1 MFVHWSRSRIC
12 SNSLRRTI
20 VIALLVSS
28 VLLVSHANAQNSDF
42 TIVLLPDTQYYS
54 QSYPQTFSA
63 QAQWIANNAAALN
76 TQLVIGLGDVVQ
88 SPGSASEWQNADA
101 AVRTLDAAGIP
112 YVIAIG
118 NHDYDGNNPGGR
130 TATMYNQYFGPPR
143 YANYSWYKGQYP
155 AGSNENFYAIV
166 TVNSKQYLIL
176 VLELFPRDSA
186 LNWANSV
193 LQANPSAEV
202 IVVTHAHVYND
213 NSRIA
218 RCDDSSVDQLGVLN
232 DNDGQ
237 RLWSK
242 FLKQYSNISLVLNG
256 HSNFTLGGI
265 GNEGAAR
272 RADLGINGNLVN
284 QMLSDYQEGPS
295 GGNGYLRI
303 LTFHPSADTIDV
315 TTYSPTLNS
324 YYAGSLDKFTINWH
338 TAGAQTPGAGTIS
351 GRIRSASSCASLPGI
366 TVSAGG
372 ASVVTDSNGRYS
384 LSVSAPGTYTV
395 TAQGNSAHLPQSGS
409 IEVYPQYPASLKMTM
424 DDAGSIAGRVVDGGG
439 TPVQG
444 ASIAYTGGNIAT
456 NGTAITDG
464 NGNYTT
470 PPMSVGTYSLT
481 ASASGLPS
489 SSQTATVNA
498 ASTTTINFA
507 LIPPP
512 LVAPSN
518 LTATATL
525 SATNLTS
532 GVVTTGS
539 RVTTASVT
547 PAANALILLE
557 VRNTTGTNPPSI
569 PSVNGNGLTWVQVA
583 TKTFGTIAAPT
594 RRVTLFRD
602 MGSAP
607 TSGGITIDFGGVN
620 QSNGCAWSVDQWTGV
635 DTSGTS
641 GSGAILQSAVNA
653 ADSAT
658 SITATL
664 AAFASPN
671 NAAYGAI
678 GATGNAAPTVG
689 SGFTALG
696 SNATDPLLTEWE
708 LNTTGVIAKT
718 SLASAIAAVAVEV
731 KATSQI
737 NLSWVDNSDN
747 ETGFLI
753 ERSSDGTNFTQI
765 ATVGANITSYSDTG
779 LSASTTYYYRV
790 RASGGSGT
798 SNYSNV
804 ASATTESLPGLSLSS
819 VALSPTSVTGG
830 SSSTGTVTLSG
841 AAPAG
846 GAAVTLSSSNTV
858 AATVPASV
866 TVAAGAT
873 SATFTVTTSAVS
885 SSTAVTISGT
895 FNGGTQTATLTV
907 NPPSLSLS
915 SVALSPTSVTGGS
928 SSTGTVTLS
937 GAAPA
942 GGAAVT
948 LSSSNTVAAT
958 VPASVTVAA
967 GATSATFALTTSTVS
982 SSTAVTIS
990 GTFNGGTQTAT
1001 LTVNPPSLSLSS
1013 VALSPTS
1020 VTGGS
1025 SSTGTVTLSGAA
1037 PAGGAVVTLSS
1048 SNTVAATVPAS
1059 VTVAAG
1065 ATSAT
1070 FTVTTSAV
1078 SSSTAVTISG
1088 TFNGGTQTAT
1098 LTVNPPSLSLSSVAL
1113 NPTSVTGGS
1122 SSTGTV
1128 TLSGAAPAGGAAVT
1142 LSSSNTVAATVP
1154 ASVTVA
1160 AGATSATFTV
1170 TTSAV
1175 SSSTAVTISGTFNGG
1190 TQTATLTVNPPPLSL
1205 SSVALSPTSVTG
1217 GSSSTGTVTL

>member
-1 MFVHWSRSRIC
+1 MPRLHTRCYPRPYHRAERASTPRHSGIIENYVAVKKLIEEGHKFSTETDSDDPKSGGNGPSLIALGVGPICFRTCVSELSTGGSALRTNSPSESKGNIPLQSVEIGRFIMPAFAKLSSGSMFVHWSRSRIC

-507 LIPPP
+507 LIPP
-512 LVAPSN
+512 
-518 LTATATL
+518 
-525 SATNLTS
+525 
-532 GVVTTGS
+532 
-539 RVTTASVT
+539 
-547 PAANALILLE
+547 
-557 VRNTTGTNPPSI
+557 
-569 PSVNGNGLTWVQVA
+569 GN
-583 TKTFGTIAAPT
+583 I
-594 RRVTLFRD
+594 
-602 MGSAP
+602 
-607 TSGGITIDFGGVN
+607 
-620 QSNGCAWSVDQWTGV
+620 
-635 DTSGTS
+635 
-641 GSGAILQSAVNA
+641 
-653 ADSAT
+653 
-658 SITATL
+658 
-664 AAFASPN
+664 
-671 NAAYGAI
+671 
-678 GATGNAAPTVG
+678 
-689 SGFTALG
+689 
-696 SNATDPLLTEWE
+696 
-708 LNTTGVIAKT
+708 
-718 SLASAIAAVAVEV
+718 
-731 KATSQI
+731 
-737 NLSWVDNSDN
+737 
-747 ETGFLI
+747 
-753 ERSSDGTNFTQI
+753 
-765 ATVGANITSYSDTG
+765 
-779 LSASTTYYYRV
+779 
-790 RASGGSGT
+790 
-798 SNYSNV
+798 
-804 ASATTESLPGLSLSS
+804 
-819 VALSPTSVTGG
+819 
-830 SSSTGTVTLSG
+830 TGTVTNTAGAPIAGANISGTAGSAVTDSTGTFTLWNLGPGTYTLNYVANGFTTVSQSLMVSSG
-841 AAPAG
+841 A
-846 GAAVTLSSSNTV
+846 
-858 AATVPASV
+858 
-866 TVAAGAT
+866 
-873 SATFTVTTSAVS
+873 TTSANATLKRMIAINAGGPAYTDARGQTWQADAYYNTGGT
-885 SSTAVTISGT
+885 SSTTANVAGTTDPTLLKTERYNSMTSDLVYNIPVANGNYNVTLYFAEIASVCFTTGCRVFNVSLQGT
-895 FNGGTQTATLTV
+895 SVLQNLDVYATAGA
-907 NPPSLSLS
+907 NA
-915 SVALSPTSVTGGS
+915 ALSRSFPV
-928 SSTGTVTLS
+928 TVT
-937 GAAPA
+937 
-942 GGAAVT
+942 
-948 LSSSNTVAAT
+948 N
-958 VPASVTVAA
+958 
-967 GATSATFALTTSTVS
+967 
-982 SSTAVTIS
+982 
-990 GTFNGGTQTAT
+990 
-1001 LTVNPPSLSLSS
+1001 
-1013 VALSPTS
+1013 
-1020 VTGGS
+1020 
-1025 SSTGTVTLSGAA
+1025 
-1037 PAGGAVVTLSS
+1037 GAVIIDFQ
-1048 SNTVAATVPAS
+1048 TVVRYPIINAIQI
-1059 VTVAAG
+1059 G
-1065 ATSAT
+1065 E
-1070 FTVTTSAV
+1070 
-1078 SSSTAVTISG
+1078 
-1088 TFNGGTQTAT
+1088 Q
-1098 LTVNPPSLSLSSVAL
+1098 
-1113 NPTSVTGGS
+1113 
-1122 SSTGTV
+1122 
-1128 TLSGAAPAGGAAVT
+1128 
-1142 LSSSNTVAATVP
+1142 
-1154 ASVTVA
+1154 
-1160 AGATSATFTV
+1160 
-1170 TTSAV
+1170 
-1175 SSSTAVTISGTFNGG
+1175 
-1190 TQTATLTVNPPPLSL
+1190 
-1205 SSVALSPTSVTG
+1205 
-1217 GSSSTGTVTL
+1217 

>member
-1 MFVHWSRSRIC
+1 MPRLHTRCYPRPYHRAERASTPRHSGIIENYVAVKKLIEEGHKFSTETDSDDPKSGGNGPSLIALGVGPICFRTCVSELSTGGSALRTNSPSESKGNIPLQSVEIGRFIMPAFAKLSSGSMFVHWSRSRIC

-507 LIPPP
+507 LIPP
-512 LVAPSN
+512 
-518 LTATATL
+518 
-525 SATNLTS
+525 
-532 GVVTTGS
+532 
-539 RVTTASVT
+539 
-547 PAANALILLE
+547 
-557 VRNTTGTNPPSI
+557 
-569 PSVNGNGLTWVQVA
+569 GN
-583 TKTFGTIAAPT
+583 I
-594 RRVTLFRD
+594 
-602 MGSAP
+602 
-607 TSGGITIDFGGVN
+607 
-620 QSNGCAWSVDQWTGV
+620 
-635 DTSGTS
+635 
-641 GSGAILQSAVNA
+641 
-653 ADSAT
+653 
-658 SITATL
+658 
-664 AAFASPN
+664 
-671 NAAYGAI
+671 
-678 GATGNAAPTVG
+678 
-689 SGFTALG
+689 
-696 SNATDPLLTEWE
+696 
-708 LNTTGVIAKT
+708 
-718 SLASAIAAVAVEV
+718 
-731 KATSQI
+731 
-737 NLSWVDNSDN
+737 
-747 ETGFLI
+747 
-753 ERSSDGTNFTQI
+753 
-765 ATVGANITSYSDTG
+765 
-779 LSASTTYYYRV
+779 
-790 RASGGSGT
+790 
-798 SNYSNV
+798 
-804 ASATTESLPGLSLSS
+804 
-819 VALSPTSVTGG
+819 
-830 SSSTGTVTLSG
+830 TGTVT
-841 AAPAG
+841 
-846 GAAVTLSSSNTV
+846 NT
-858 AATVPASV
+858 
-866 TVAAGAT
+866 AGAPI
-873 SATFTVTTSAVS
+873 AGAN
-885 SSTAVTISGT
+885 ISGT
-895 FNGGTQTATLTV
+895 AGSA
-907 NPPSLSLS
+907 
-915 SVALSPTSVTGGS
+915 VTD
-928 SSTGTVTLS
+928 STGTFTLWNL
-937 GAAPA
+937 GPGTYTLNYVANGFTKPIPHGEL
-942 GGAAVT
+942 GGHDERECDAQAHDRH
-948 LSSSNTVAAT
+948 
-958 VPASVTVAA
+958 
-967 GATSATFALTTSTVS
+967 
-982 SSTAVTIS
+982 
-990 GTFNGGTQTAT
+990 QRWR
-1001 LTVNPPSLSLSS
+1001 PSLHRRAWSDLAGRCLLQYWRHILHDCQRCGHHRPDPAEDR
-1013 VALSPTS
+1013 AL
-1020 VTGGS
+1020 
-1025 SSTGTVTLSGAA
+1025 
-1037 PAGGAVVTLSS
+1037 
-1048 SNTVAATVPAS
+1048 
-1059 VTVAAG
+1059 
-1065 ATSAT
+1065 
-1070 FTVTTSAV
+1070 
-1078 SSSTAVTISG
+1078 
-1088 TFNGGTQTAT
+1088 
-1098 LTVNPPSLSLSSVAL
+1098 
-1113 NPTSVTGGS
+1113 
-1122 SSTGTV
+1122 
-1128 TLSGAAPAGGAAVT
+1128 
-1142 LSSSNTVAATVP
+1142 
-1154 ASVTVA
+1154 
-1160 AGATSATFTV
+1160 
-1170 TTSAV
+1170 
-1175 SSSTAVTISGTFNGG
+1175 
-1190 TQTATLTVNPPPLSL
+1190 
-1205 SSVALSPTSVTG
+1205 
-1217 GSSSTGTVTL
+1217 